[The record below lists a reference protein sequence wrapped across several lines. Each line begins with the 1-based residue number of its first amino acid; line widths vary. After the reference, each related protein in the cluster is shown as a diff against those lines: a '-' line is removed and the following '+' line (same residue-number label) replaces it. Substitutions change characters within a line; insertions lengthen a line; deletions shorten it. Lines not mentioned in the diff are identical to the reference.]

1 MQILSTGEAI
11 VNSLIKHD
19 VDTVFGV
26 PGAHTYHLCDA
37 LARQNSQ
44 INFVTARHEQGAGHM
59 AFGFAKSTGRP
70 GIYTVV
76 PGPGVLNSSS
86 SLAIAYATNSPVL
99 CLTGNIMSHL
109 IGRGR
114 GQLHE
119 LPDQLATIRSITK
132 WVERINHPSEAP
144 EIVSEAFRQMMSGR
158 RGPVS
163 IEAPWDIFGI
173 KAPVDLD
180 VKTNIKPTPEPDPDH
195 IANAAEIILNAKN
208 PMIVVG
214 AGAQDASQSVQR
226 LAELIQAPV
235 TAHRSGKGVLT
246 DAHELSLMSVAA
258 YEYWPKC
265 DCIIGIGSRLEL
277 IHFKWRAEPTVKTVR
292 IDIDPTEMPRIPAD
306 AKIIADA
313 TAGTD
318 ALIVELERSVS
329 KRVSRVDEF
338 NGYRRV
344 AQEKIDKIQPQAGYL
359 RAIRNVLPK
368 DGILV
373 EEVTQV
379 AFTAR
384 YGFPVYG
391 PRKFITSGYQDSLGF
406 GFQTSVGVK
415 VANPDTSVV
424 SISGDGGFMF
434 GVQELATAV
443 QHQLNIVAIVFNN
456 NSFGNVRRDQIN
468 NFDGRLIGSDL
479 INPDFVALAES
490 FGAKGVRCKSPM
502 ELQTSLEE
510 AFKEPGPVLI
520 EVPVER
526 GTETSPWPLSHPVGT
541 EVSKPAPA
549 SE

>member
-1 MQILSTGEAI
+1 MQVLSTGEAI
-11 VNSLIKHD
+11 VSSLIQHD

-37 LARQNSQ
+37 LARENSK

-59 AFGFAKSTGRP
+59 AFGYAKSSGRP
-70 GIYTVV
+70 GVYTVV

-86 SLAIAYATNSPVL
+86 SLSIAYATNSPVL

-119 LPDQLATIRSITK
+119 LPDQLATLRSITK
-132 WVERINHPSEAP
+132 WAERINHPSEAP
-144 EIVSEAFRQMMSGR
+144 EIISEAFRQMMSGR

-163 IEAPWDIFGI
+163 IEAPWDVFGI
-173 KAPVDLD
+173 KAPVNLD
-180 VKTNIKPTPEPDPDH
+180 VKNNKKSASEPDPDH
-195 IANAAEIILNAKN
+195 IANAAEIILNAVN

-265 DCIIGIGSRLEL
+265 DCVIGIGSRLEL

-306 AKIIADA
+306 VKIVADA
-313 TAGTD
+313 TTGTD
-318 ALIVELERSVS
+318 ALINELEKSVGVR
-329 KRVSRVDEF
+329 KSRAEEF
-338 NGYRRV
+338 IGYRGV
-344 AQEKIDKIQPQAGYL
+344 AKEKIDKIQPQAEYL
-359 RAIRNVLPK
+359 GAIRNVLPK

-391 PRKFITSGYQDSLGF
+391 PRKYITSGYQDSLGF

-456 NSFGNVRRDQIN
+456 SSFGNVRRDQIN
-468 NFDGRLIGSDL
+468 NFDGRLIGADL

-490 FGAKGVRCKSPM
+490 FGAKGLRSNSPSRIAGFPGA
-502 ELQTSLEE
+502 SL
-510 AFKEPGPVLI
+510 
-520 EVPVER
+520 
-526 GTETSPWPLSHPVGT
+526 
-541 EVSKPAPA
+541 
-549 SE
+549 

>member
-1 MQILSTGEAI
+1 MQVLSTGEAI
-11 VNSLIKHD
+11 VSSLIQHG

-37 LARQNSQ
+37 LARENSK
-44 INFVTARHEQGAGHM
+44 INFITARHEQGAGHM
-59 AFGFAKSTGRP
+59 AFGYAKSSGRP

-86 SLAIAYATNSPVL
+86 SLSIAYATNSPVL

-119 LPDQLATIRSITK
+119 LPDQLATLRSITK
-132 WVERINHPSEAP
+132 WAERINHPSEAP
-144 EIVSEAFRQMMSGR
+144 EIISEAFRQMMSGR

-163 IEAPWDIFGI
+163 IEAPWDVFGI
-173 KAPVDLD
+173 KAPVNLD
-180 VKTNIKPTPEPDPDH
+180 EKNAKISTSEPDPDH
-195 IANAAEIILNAKN
+195 IANAAEIILTAEN

-214 AGAQDASQSVQR
+214 GGAQDASQSVQR
-226 LAELIQAPV
+226 LAELLQAPV
-235 TAHRSGKGVLT
+235 TAHRSGKGVLS

-265 DCIIGIGSRLEL
+265 DCVIGIGSRLEL

-306 AKIIADA
+306 VKIVADA
-313 TAGTD
+313 TTGTD
-318 ALIVELERSVS
+318 ALINELEKSVGT
-329 KRVSRVDEF
+329 RQSRAEEF
-338 NGYRRV
+338 KGYREV
-344 AQEKIDKIQPQAGYL
+344 AQEKINNIQPQAGYL
-359 RAIRNVLPK
+359 GAIRNVLPK

-391 PRKFITSGYQDSLGF
+391 PRKYITSGYQDSLGF

-456 NSFGNVRRDQIN
+456 SSFGNVRRDQIN
-468 NFDGRLIGSDL
+468 NFDGRLIGADL

-490 FGAKGVRCKSPM
+490 FGAKGLRSNSPT
-502 ELQTSLEE
+502 ELQASLEQ
-510 AFKEPGPVLI
+510 AFEEPGPVLI
-520 EVPVER
+520 EVPIER
-526 GTETSPWPLSHPVGT
+526 GSETSPWSLSHPLGT
-541 EVSKPAPA
+541 EVSKPATV
-549 SE
+549 SD

>member
-11 VNSLIKHD
+11 VSSLIQHD

-37 LARQNSQ
+37 LARENSK
-44 INFVTARHEQGAGHM
+44 INFITARHEQGAGHM
-59 AFGFAKSTGRP
+59 AFGYAKSSGRP

-86 SLAIAYATNSPVL
+86 SLSIAYATNSPVL

-119 LPDQLATIRSITK
+119 LPDQLATLRSITK
-132 WVERINHPSEAP
+132 WAERINHPSEAP
-144 EIVSEAFRQMMSGR
+144 EIISEAFRQMMSGR

-163 IEAPWDIFGI
+163 IEAPWDVFGI
-173 KAPVDLD
+173 KAPVNLD
-180 VKTNIKPTPEPDPDH
+180 VKNHKKPASEPDPEH
-195 IANAAEIILNAKN
+195 IAIAAEIILNAVN

-265 DCIIGIGSRLEL
+265 DCVIGIGSRLEL

-292 IDIDPTEMPRIPAD
+292 IDVDPTEMPRIPAD
-306 AKIIADA
+306 VKIVADA
-313 TAGTD
+313 TTGVD
-318 ALIVELERSVS
+318 ALINELEGSVGP
-329 KRVSRVDEF
+329 RQSRAEEF
-338 NGYRRV
+338 KGYREV
-344 AQEKIDKIQPQAGYL
+344 AQKKINNIQPQAGYL
-359 RAIRNVLPK
+359 GAIRNVLPK

-391 PRKFITSGYQDSLGF
+391 PRKYITSGYQDSLGF

-456 NSFGNVRRDQIN
+456 SSFGNVRRDQIN
-468 NFDGRLIGSDL
+468 NFDGRLIGADL

-490 FGAKGVRCKSPM
+490 FGAKALRSNSPS
-502 ELQTSLEE
+502 ELQASLEQ
-510 AFKEPGPVLI
+510 AFEEPGPVLI
-520 EVPVER
+520 EVPIER
-526 GTETSPWPLSHPVGT
+526 GSETSPWSLSHPLGT
-541 EVSKPAPA
+541 EVSKPVTM
-549 SE
+549 SD

>member
-11 VNSLIKHD
+11 VRSLIQHD
-19 VDTVFGV
+19 VGTVFGV

-37 LARQNSQ
+37 LARENSK
-44 INFVTARHEQGAGHM
+44 INFITARHEQGAGHM
-59 AFGFAKSTGRP
+59 AFGYAKSSGRP

-86 SLAIAYATNSPVL
+86 SLSIAYATNSPVL

-119 LPDQLATIRSITK
+119 LPDQLATLRSITK
-132 WVERINHPSEAP
+132 WAERINHPSEAP
-144 EIVSEAFRQMMSGR
+144 EIISEAFRQMMSGR

-163 IEAPWDIFGI
+163 IEAPWDVFGI
-173 KAPVDLD
+173 KAPVNLD
-180 VKTNIKPTPEPDPDH
+180 VKNKKKPASGPDPEH
-195 IANAAEIILNAKN
+195 IANAAEIILNAVN

-265 DCIIGIGSRLEL
+265 DCVIGIGSRLEL

-292 IDIDPTEMPRIPAD
+292 IDVDPTEMPRIPAD
-306 AKIIADA
+306 VKIVADA

-318 ALIVELERSVS
+318 ALINELEKSVGA
-329 KRVSRVDEF
+329 RQSRAEEF
-338 NGYRRV
+338 RGYRKV
-344 AQEKIDKIQPQAGYL
+344 AQEKINNIQPQAGYL
-359 RAIRNVLPK
+359 GAIRNVLPK

-391 PRKFITSGYQDSLGF
+391 PRKYITSGYQDSLGF

-456 NSFGNVRRDQIN
+456 SSFGNVRRDQIN
-468 NFDGRLIGSDL
+468 NFDGRLIGADL

-490 FGAKGVRCKSPM
+490 FGAKALRSNSPR
-502 ELQTSLEE
+502 ELQASLEQ
-510 AFKEPGPVLI
+510 AFGEPGPVLI
-520 EVPVER
+520 EVPIER
-526 GTETSPWPLSHPVGT
+526 GSETSPWSLSHPLGT
-541 EVSKPAPA
+541 EVSKPATV
-549 SE
+549 SD

>member
-1 MQILSTGEAI
+1 MQVLSTGEAI
-11 VNSLIKHD
+11 VSSLIQHG

-37 LARQNSQ
+37 LARENSK

-59 AFGFAKSTGRP
+59 AFGYAKSSGRP

-86 SLAIAYATNSPVL
+86 SLSIAYATNSPVL

-119 LPDQLATIRSITK
+119 LPDQLATLRSITK
-132 WVERINHPSEAP
+132 WAERINHPSEAP
-144 EIVSEAFRQMMSGR
+144 EIISEAFRQMMSGR

-163 IEAPWDIFGI
+163 IEAPWDVFGI
-173 KAPVDLD
+173 KAPVNLD
-180 VKTNIKPTPEPDPDH
+180 VKNNKISTSEPDPEH
-195 IANAAEIILNAKN
+195 IANAAEIILNAVN

-226 LAELIQAPV
+226 LAELLQAPV
-235 TAHRSGKGVLT
+235 TAHRSGKGVLS

-265 DCIIGIGSRLEL
+265 DCVIGIGSRLEL

-306 AKIIADA
+306 VKIVADA
-313 TAGTD
+313 TTGTD
-318 ALIVELERSVS
+318 ALINELEKSVGT
-329 KRVSRVDEF
+329 RQSRAEEF
-338 NGYRRV
+338 RGYREV
-344 AQEKIDKIQPQAGYL
+344 AQEKINNIQPQAGYL
-359 RAIRNVLPK
+359 GAIRNVLPK

-391 PRKFITSGYQDSLGF
+391 PRKYITSGYQDSLGF

-456 NSFGNVRRDQIN
+456 SSFGNVRRDQIN
-468 NFDGRLIGSDL
+468 NFDGRLIGADL

-490 FGAKGVRCKSPM
+490 FGAKALRSNSPR
-502 ELQTSLEE
+502 ELQASLEQ
-510 AFKEPGPVLI
+510 AFEEPGPVLI
-520 EVPVER
+520 EVPIER
-526 GTETSPWPLSHPVGT
+526 GSETSPWSLSHPLGT
-541 EVSKPAPA
+541 EVSKPATV
-549 SE
+549 SD